1 MRMATQ
7 PQTHAKYSRNRRW
20 WNAGRV
26 LTVGMLVAAGV
37 GNGAVAAQGLTGDD
51 KETEVI
57 RGTVVNSI
65 THEPIGRALV
75 FSADN
80 RFAMMSDAG
89 GHFEFKIPRARKET
103 EGGTGDGSVPFT
115 SRSAQG
121 LIQMNGPNA
130 LIFDG
135 PNSLM
140 AKKPGFLSDQNAAQV
155 GLSNAAEQE
164 IRIPLVPEALVVGR
178 VNLATADGTDKLQV
192 ELYKRQVQD
201 GREIWNPV
209 GTVQTRSNGEFR
221 FAELS
226 AGIYKVFTREEIDRD
241 PLTFNPRGQL
251 YGYPPS
257 YYPSSNDFAT
267 ASAIRVTAGAT
278 VNVNLSP
285 TRREYYP
292 VKVGVQNPPQGA
304 GIQVEVWP
312 QGHPGPGYSLG
323 YDMDQQAIVGML
335 PDGNYT
341 IRAKA
346 FGPVAVSG
354 QINFN
359 VKGGGVN
366 GASLSLVPG
375 GSIRVE
381 LKLEFTSPETTSQ
394 WASVEENGKPVS
406 QSQMILRSMQVNL
419 FPLDESHDGNA
430 AGAERSDNPNDNSVR
445 IQNVQAGN
453 YRVQVNTPL
462 GYVAAVNS
470 GGTDLLHNPLVVPV
484 GGTSLP
490 IEITLRDDGGILEGT
505 IENWGAET
513 HVTLI
518 NRVGWRPS
526 CVYLVSM
533 SGGGNP
539 PMIEWISQDGT
550 FSVRQIPPGTYRAI
564 AFDRQPEELEFRNEE
579 AMKKYEANSQVVE
592 FEAGERKQLKLALSA
607 TVE

>member
-1 MRMATQ
+1 MRTAIQ
-7 PQTHAKYSRNRRW
+7 RPNQARNSPNKHR
-20 WNAGRV
+20 WNAARA
-26 LTVGMLVAAGV
+26 LTIALMVATGV
-37 GNGAVAAQGLTGDD
+37 GRGRLVAQGLTVEEE
-51 KETEVI
+51 ETEII
-57 RGTVVNSI
+57 RGTVVNNI

-75 FSADN
+75 FSPDN

-89 GHFEFKIPRARKET
+89 GHFEFRVPRAKSEQQN
-103 EGGTGDGSVPFT
+103 ENGSRPVATF
-115 SRSAQG
+115 RSGSGQFVR
-121 LIQMNGPNA
+121 MNG
-130 LIFDG
+130 L
-135 PNSLM
+135 SVLM
-140 AKKPGFLSDQNAAQV
+140 ARKPGFLEDPPQTALSD
-155 GLSNAAEQE
+155 AAEQE
-164 IRIPLVPEALVVGR
+164 ITIQLVPEGLVVGR
-178 VNLATADGTDKLQV
+178 VNLATTDGTDKLQV
-192 ELYKRQVQD
+192 ELYRRQIQD
-201 GREIWNPV
+201 GRETWNSV
-209 GTVQTRSNGEFR
+209 RTVATRSNGEFR

-267 ASAIRVTAGAT
+267 ASAIRVTAGAM

-292 VKVGVQNPPQGA
+292 VKVEVLNPPQGA
-304 GIQVEVWP
+304 GLQIEVWP

-323 YDMDQQAIVGML
+323 YDVDQQAIVGML

-346 FGPVAVSG
+346 FGPVVVSG
-354 QINFN
+354 QMNIN
-359 VKGGGVN
+359 VKGGGVS
-366 GASLSLVPG
+366 GASLNLVPG

-381 LKLEFTSPETTSQ
+381 LKLEFSSPETTSQ

-430 AGAERSDNPNDNSVR
+430 AGAERANNPNDNSVR
-445 IQNVQAGN
+445 IQNVQPGN

-484 GGTSLP
+484 GGTILP

-505 IENWGAET
+505 IENWGAEM

-526 CVYLVSM
+526 CVYLIAM
-533 SGGGNP
+533 SGGGSP

-579 AMKKYEANSQVVE
+579 AMKKYEAKSQFVE
-592 FEAGERKQLKLALSA
+592 FEAGERKQLKLALNA